1 MFKKIL
7 IAEDTRSTND
17 GLVQSLSPIVSNID
31 TAQYC
36 DEALLKVK
44 KALHDKTPFELLI
57 TDLSFDNSHRSRKLT
72 TGETLILAVKKIQPD
87 IKIMVFSME
96 YRIAKIK
103 QLLDDF
109 QLNSYI
115 HKSREDIKEIKK
127 GLLQVYKNNV
137 YLSSD
142 VQQLLSNDQNIE
154 EIDEV
159 NIFIIRLL
167 SKGVA
172 QKDIPL
178 QLEKNNL
185 PSYQLRSIQD
195 RVNKLKELFGASNP
209 AHLVSIAKDEG
220 LI

>member
-17 GLVQSLSPIVSNID
+17 GLVQSLSPIIPNIE

-36 DEALLKVK
+36 DEALLKIK
-44 KALHDKTPFELLI
+44 KALHNKDSFELLI
-57 TDLSFDNSHRSRKLT
+57 TDLSFDNSHRARTLT
-72 TGETLILAVKKIQPD
+72 SGETLILAVKKIQPD

-96 YRIAKIK
+96 YRVAKIK
-103 QLLDDF
+103 QLLEDF
-109 QLNSYI
+109 HLNSFI
-115 HKSREDIKEIKK
+115 HKSRDDIKEIKK
-127 GLLQVYKNNV
+127 GLQLIYDNNT

-142 VQQLLSNDQNIE
+142 IQQLFSNDENIE

-159 NIFIIRLL
+159 NIFILKLL
-167 SKGVA
+167 SKGIA

-195 RVNKLKELFGASNP
+195 RVNKLKELFGATNP
-209 AHLVSIAKDEG
+209 AHLVSIVKDEG

>member
-44 KALHDKTPFELLI
+44 KALHDKNPFELLI
-57 TDLSFDNSHRSRKLT
+57 TDLSFDNSHRARKLT
-72 TGETLILAVKKIQPD
+72 TGETLILAVKKVQPD

-109 QLNSYI
+109 KLNSYI

-127 GLLQVYKNNV
+127 GLLQIYKDNV